1 MWKSTKWKY
10 KNEILYVH
18 YAVFFIFYAVFLAVT
33 AWRYA
38 DDAGE
43 HSREVVVVVKADFVA
58 YLVDAHLCVDK
69 HSAGLFNLQPV
80 VIGERTV
87 AGLVFEHCREVS

>member
-58 YLVDAHLCVDK
+58 YL
-69 HSAGLFNLQPV
+69 GLGATSV
-80 VIGERTV
+80 KSV
-87 AGLVFEHCREVS
+87 ATLLRPKD